1 MAPTRPCV
9 GLWPHTPWRGR
20 HTGADLL
27 IIGAAAA
34 LALGVPLGTLLVVA
48 AAAILAC
55 PVSRYFGMCG
65 MAMRQEA
72 KRAPQHDQAA
82 LPDLGHPPQDSA
94 RQRVTLGQKEKLDA

>member
-1 MAPTRPCV
+1 MMPQRIW
-9 GLWPHTPWRGR
+9 LWIG
-20 HTGADLL
+20 GV

-34 LALGVPLGTLLVVA
+34 LALGVSLGTLLVM
-48 AAAILAC
+48 AAILAC

-65 MAMRQEA
+65 MSMRQEA

-82 LPDLGHPPQDSA
+82 VPELERPPQDGA